1 MVLESRWFYISRHAM
16 GLGRLLCWR
25 VLFPGAGANQTKGKR
40 MKYKALMTMMCATAA
55 VAWGGQPI
63 RPVSNPVLVDS
74 PEVGTSVHPLV
85 IYQAH
90 PDVLDTTAGKVP
102 AGGDFQVYA
111 VQLEY
116 AFTTDLS
123 LIAVKDGYIDF
134 NPDETLS
141 KEEGWAD
148 LSAGLKYVFLRE
160 EGLIASAK
168 TVIELPVGDDE
179 VWQGN
184 GDGAVDPAVAFVY
197 QSGKWQVNGTIGGVI
212 ALNNERSSSIYDS
225 WHVSYEAAPGFFP
238 LIELNHMR
246 VVDEGD
252 GGARFDVQAD
262 GGVPSIAKFEG
273 GDLINFGA
281 SNAKDN
287 EDFVSLA
294 LGARYRISEAIDV
307 GGAYEFP
314 LTDEEAS
321 LMDYRVTLDLVWHL

>member
-1 MVLESRWFYISRHAM
+1 
-16 GLGRLLCWR
+16 
-25 VLFPGAGANQTKGKR
+25 
-40 MKYKALMTMMCATAA
+40 MKYNVWMAMIWATAT
-55 VAWGGQPI
+55 VAWAGEPI

-74 PEVGTSVHPLV
+74 PEVGTMVHPLV

-116 AFTTDLS
+116 AFNSDLS

-141 KEEGWAD
+141 QEDGWAD
-148 LSAGLKYVFLRE
+148 LSAGLKYVFMRE
-160 EGLIASAK
+160 EGLVASAK
-168 TVIELPVGDDE
+168 TVIELPVGDDD

-184 GDGAVDPAVAFVY
+184 GDGAIDPAVACVY
-197 QSGKWQVNGTIGGVI
+197 QAGKWQFNGTVGGVI
-212 ALNNERSSSIYDS
+212 ALNNERSSSLYDS
-225 WHVSYEAAPGFFP
+225 WHVSYEAAPNFFP
-238 LIELNHMR
+238 LVELNHMR
-246 VVDEGD
+246 VMDEGD
-252 GGARFDVQAD
+252 GGKRFDVQAE
-262 GGVPSIAKFEG
+262 GGVPSIARFEG

-281 SNAKDN
+281 SNADDN
-287 EDFVSLA
+287 ADFVSLA
-294 LGARYRISEAIDV
+294 LGARYRINEAIDA

-321 LMDYRVTLDLVWHL
+321 LMDYRVTVDLVWHL